1 MEQHILAHPFYPDRT
16 IPLLLGN
23 HVSAEDG
30 TGAVHTAPGH
40 GQEDHQVFQ
49 QYGLLNRYSAAE
61 LNPVDARGVYL
72 STTPPLGELTLAGL
86 HIWKAN
92 PLIVDALRL
101 RGVLLAAAEMH
112 HSYPHCWRH
121 KTPIVFR
128 ATPQWFI
135 SMEQA
140 ALRSAALKAITHVTW
155 YPQWG
160 QARILSMIEN
170 RPDWTIS
177 RQRTWGVPIPLFVHR
192 HSGAPHPRSAALM
205 RQIADR
211 VEQQGVDIWYSL
223 DQTELLG
230 TEADQYEKSPISL
243 TSGLIP
249 ASPMKQCSL
258 SAASLNPLTS
268 TSKVPTNTA
277 AGSNPPSSPASPW
290 TTPHPT
296 NNA

>member
-128 ATPQWFI
+128 ATPSGSSLWN
-135 SMEQA
+135 
-140 ALRSAALKAITHVTW
+140 K
-155 YPQWG
+155 
-160 QARILSMIEN
+160 
-170 RPDWTIS
+170 RPCAQPPS
-177 RQRTWGVPIPLFVHR
+177 RPSHTSPGIP
-192 HSGAPHPRSAALM
+192 SGA
-205 RQIADR
+205 
-211 VEQQGVDIWYSL
+211 
-223 DQTELLG
+223 
-230 TEADQYEKSPISL
+230 K
-243 TSGLIP
+243 P
-249 ASPMKQCSL
+249 AS
-258 SAASLNPLTS
+258 SA
-268 TSKVPTNTA
+268 
-277 AGSNPPSSPASPW
+277 
-290 TTPHPT
+290 
-296 NNA
+296 